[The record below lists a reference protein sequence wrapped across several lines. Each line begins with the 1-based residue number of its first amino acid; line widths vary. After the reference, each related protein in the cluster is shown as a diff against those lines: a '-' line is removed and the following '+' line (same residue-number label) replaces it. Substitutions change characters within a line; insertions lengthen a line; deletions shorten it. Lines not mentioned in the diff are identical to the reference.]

1 MFRRLTELPLEGARV
16 LTRVDF
22 NVPLDDGLRV
32 TSDAR
37 IRAALPTLK
46 AILAAG
52 GRPVLMSHMGRPKGA
67 VVDDLRLRPAAERL
81 GELLGVP
88 VHCAD
93 DCVGEAAERA
103 ASALAPGECL
113 VLENLRFH
121 PEEEAGDPQFSAA
134 LSRCGDVYVNDAFG
148 TAHRAHASVAG
159 VPGLLPAAAGMLMER
174 ELDAFERVLG
184 DPARPLMAILGGA
197 KVSDKLPVILSLLEK
212 VDALA
217 IGGAMAYTFLAQAG
231 TPIGKSLCEPDL
243 LEDARLVVERAAER
257 GVAICLPTDHVCA
270 AELAAGA
277 PASVHGPGV
286 GDGLM
291 GLDIGPVSSAA
302 YASEIAK
309 AKTIVWNGPMGVF
322 EVDGFRAGTEAVA
335 KAVAEADA
343 FSVVGGGDSVAAAE
357 MFGVTDRMS
366 HVSTGG
372 GASLELLEGKE
383 LPGVAALRV
392 DA

>member
-1 MFRRLTELPLEGARV
+1 MFRRLSELELEGARV
-16 LTRVDF
+16 LIRVDF
-22 NVPLDDGLRV
+22 NVPLDEQQRV

-37 IRAALPTLK
+37 IRAALPTLR
-46 AILAAG
+46 AVLERG
-52 GRPVLMSHMGRPKGA
+52 GRAVLMSHLGRPKGE
-67 VVDDLRLRPAAERL
+67 VVEAMRLRPAADRL
-81 GELLGVP
+81 GELLGSP
-88 VHCAD
+88 VHCAA
-93 DCVGEAAERA
+93 DCVGEDAERA

-121 PEEEAGDPQFSAA
+121 AEEEAGDAEFSRA
-134 LSRCGDVYVNDAFG
+134 LARCGDVYVNDAFG

-159 VPGLLPAAAGMLMER
+159 VPRLLPSAAGMLMER

-217 IGGAMAYTFLAQAG
+217 IGGAMAYTFLEQAG
-231 TPIGKSLCEPDL
+231 TPIGESLCEPDL
-243 LEDARLVVERAAER
+243 LEEARRVVERAAER

-270 AELAAGA
+270 AELAADA
-277 PASVHGPGV
+277 EVSVHGPGV
-286 GDGLM
+286 AAGLM
-291 GLDIGPVSSAA
+291 GLDIGPSSIAA
-302 YASEIAK
+302 YTAEIAA

-322 EVDGFRAGTEAVA
+322 EMPAFRAGTEAVA
-335 KAVAEADA
+335 LAVAETDA

-357 MFGVTDRMS
+357 LFGVTEQMS

-383 LPGVAALRV
+383 LPGVAALRSQR
-392 DA
+392 